1 MNMIENEVSA
11 LLQQYFCRKG
21 LEVLGKYNAF
31 NHDDDALERS
41 LVIDLAI
48 GPEGT
53 KGLRTEQQQ
62 EADQTRFEE
71 QAATIDSAIEE
82 LREISIF
89 PKDQKSI
96 KCWTWEPNPNPLVGI
111 AIEIENNLS
120 KYFLGSLLAAAIVGR
135 WGIVI
140 IQDIR
145 DEKRWLYTIQ
155 RMMHKGSKSPIPS
168 NIVILSWASLYQK
181 ITASQ
186 QGEELTQ

>member
-1 MNMIENEVSA
+1 MKMIENNVSA
-11 LLQQYFCRKG
+11 LLQQYFRSKG

-62 EADQTRFEE
+62 EADQTRFQE

-82 LREISIF
+82 LREISVF
-89 PKDQKSI
+89 PRNQTRIKS
-96 KCWTWEPNPNPLVGI
+96 WTWEPNPNPLVGI

-120 KYFLGSLLAAAIVGR
+120 KYFLGSLLAAAITGR

-140 IQDIR
+140 IQDAR
-145 DEKRWLYTIQ
+145 DEKRWVYTIQ
-155 RMMHKGSKSPIPS
+155 RMMHKGAKSPIPS
-168 NIVILSWASLYQK
+168 NIIILSWTSLSQK
-181 ITASQ
+181 ITASHQ
-186 QGEELTQ
+186 VEEVT